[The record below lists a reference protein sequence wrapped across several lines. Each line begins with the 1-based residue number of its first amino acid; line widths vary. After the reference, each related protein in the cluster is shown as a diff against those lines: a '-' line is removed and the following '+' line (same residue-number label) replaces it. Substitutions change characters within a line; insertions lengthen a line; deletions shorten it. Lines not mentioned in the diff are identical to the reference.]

1 MPATRMTA
9 VNGSFP
15 ALVMTAPPGN
25 DVTFPGVDDNVQVE
39 QVTVN
44 GLKFHRFVTGTRQLA
59 VVLR

>member
-1 MPATRMTA
+1 M
-9 VNGSFP
+9 NGSFP
-15 ALVMTAPPGN
+15 ALVITAPPGD

-44 GLKFHRFVTGTRQLA
+44 RLKFHRFVTGTRQLV